1 MVLLI
6 LLDELLEAENS
17 EVINFCRIIYFQW
30 WPALSSAVIG
40 FCAIKIGNK
49 SLTPSC
55 AAGKKAA
62 LTRQG
67 SGTLK

>member
-1 MVLLI
+1 MNYWRQKTLRSKTSVG
-6 LLDELLEAENS
+6 
-17 EVINFCRIIYFQW
+17 IIYFQW
-30 WPALSSAVIG
+30 WPALSSAVIE

-49 SLTPSC
+49 SLTLSC

-62 LTRQG
+62 LTGEG